1 MATRRA
7 LLLVLLLAV
16 LAAAFAWRTGWMSPR
31 PAPVAVAPAPTPT
44 PPPALRSLW
53 KTEQEWLV
61 DRIVRDIRATAAWA
75 RDGRL
80 PAAETGLAG
89 KGMPLGEHVF
99 APSAYAAL
107 AREALAGVAPAVD
120 PRAAA
125 EVEDERLVSALVDL
139 RSTVLLRENAA
150 LSRSLAD
157 HPLDAA
163 AHARAALLL
172 GAFALRDAAG
182 RSTDVRPA
190 LCRMTAHLA
199 VAAALR
205 GDAAPGV
212 PGRLAEA
219 VLVTLAGRE
228 RDALAR
234 LDSLQAEARVTRAL
248 RAWLR
253 ALRLRNTGDWRMAVD
268 ARDLTLLE
276 RLEEFR
282 ALARGQDD
290 AAALEWLDRGR
301 RTEVLD
307 WGLLAMNAEAL
318 SVETANRFADV
329 APALQVAEAGE
340 AWVALGGP
348 AVDEAGMM
356 RALDERPAGLVAT
369 RPDGRAQPDPL
380 GWGLWADRAQR
391 HLVFELQTV
400 SYYYTG
406 LLGRA
411 GAARAYVESARQRF
425 GRLEMYP
432 VVLCGHAFD
441 ADSYRSAMAA
451 VRELALRSPER
462 LTAGHWDLFRD
473 KTGYGPVPSD
483 LPDEASWF
491 RPALPAGTLLDVD
504 RRLQRPGELAGMP
517 PETLRSLREMA
528 PHDIGL
534 ALFDAARQPADRRN
548 AASLAA
554 VYGPLAEFNVRAM
567 GKLADASWY
576 DPAGFREWQGRL
588 CEIVPDRCFMLGYR
602 LAELGLPDEAAAAYQ
617 KAFDRANDRVAA
629 ANQCRWLVRYY
640 VDHGQV
646 RKAEV
651 VARQAA
657 GTGAASGL
665 FVLAELLERKGRLG
679 DAEEQYRQILDRY
692 QDPERL
698 AGFYFRQIRAGHAE
712 YESRFRNALA
722 LALPEGLLPLDRG
735 ALDKAPVR
743 GAVVRKEN
751 DNTKRWGIKWGDVIV
766 ALDGYRVHGRR
777 SFDVINEL
785 SLAPRMDLVVWRG
798 SRFVDVT
805 AELWDRRFRVDIED
819 LAPPARR

>member
-1 MATRRA
+1 MATRRG

-107 AREALAGVAPAVD
+107 AREALAGVAPAGD

-125 EVEDERLVSALVDL
+125 EVEDERLVAALVDL
-139 RSTVLLRENAA
+139 RSAVLLRENAV

-199 VAAALR
+199 VAAAMR

-212 PGRLAEA
+212 PARLAEA

-234 LDSLQAEARVTRAL
+234 LDSLEAEARPTRAL

-253 ALRLRNTGDWRMAVD
+253 ALRLRNTGDWRLAMD

-276 RLEEFR
+276 QLEEFR

-290 AAALEWLDRGR
+290 AAALEWLDRVQ
-301 RTEVLD
+301 TVDLPD
-307 WGLLAMNAEAL
+307 WGFIAL
-318 SVETANRFADV
+318 GSGFTVETGNRFAEA
-329 APALQVAEAGE
+329 APMRSLAEAAE
-340 AWVALGGP
+340 AWASLRGGAP
-348 AVDEAGMM
+348 DEAAFLS
-356 RALDERPAGLVAT
+356 ALDERASGLVTAG
-369 RPDGRAQPDPL
+369 PDGRARPEVA

-391 HLVFELQTV
+391 HLVLGITV
-400 SYYYTG
+400 ALHHFWQLG
-406 LLGRA
+406 LPGETHAQADRY
-411 GAARAYVESARQRF
+411 RYQF
-425 GRLEMYP
+425 GRLELYP
-432 VVLCGHAFD
+432 IVLRAQATD
-441 ADSYRSAMAA
+441 AAEYPPAMAA
-451 VRELALRSPER
+451 ARELAIRVPER
-462 LTAGHWDLFRD
+462 LTGGHWALLREKPAFAPAP
-473 KTGYGPVPSD
+473 TD
-483 LPDEASWF
+483 LPDEQAWF
-491 RPALPAGTLLDVD
+491 RPALPRGTLLEID
-504 RRLQRPGELAGMP
+504 RRLGVLGELAGMP

-534 ALFDAARQPADRRN
+534 ALFDAARQPADRRD

-602 LAELGLPDEAAAAYQ
+602 LAELGHADEAAVAYQ

-640 VDHGQV
+640 ADHGQV

-651 VARQAA
+651 VARSAA

-665 FVLAELLERKGRLG
+665 FALAELLERKGRLG

-712 YESRFRNALA
+712 YEPRFRNALA

-735 ALDKAPVR
+735 ALDKAPAR